1 MTVIRDILQSLCRQE
16 FFNQL
21 TPVLDTLSINYSIIK
36 GEALSIQAYGSTGNR
51 NFTDIDIL
59 VARKNLNIIEQ
70 RLMNNGFFNVS
81 QSRSD
86 KITMMTGSHQIAPWI
101 KEIYPWGQVV
111 VDLNF
116 DIFWGEYEGN
126 RIDIDEFDAIER
138 NIYGTKVKTLAILK
152 AMVQLI
158 LHHYKDMN
166 SIFLL
171 ATRKSIKYEMFKD
184 VYYLLKNNIEIIS
197 IDSLY
202 DISLKYDIVPYVYY
216 ILYYTGQVF
225 NDEMLNRYID
235 AFRTPTGE
243 GLLNCYGLCAKEQ
256 KEWKYNF
263 QTRIEADSIYDLIKD
278 DLTEKDKEKIDINR
292 RIFLGDYNGSN

>member
-1 MTVIRDILQSLCRQE
+1 
-16 FFNQL
+16 
-21 TPVLDTLSINYSIIK
+21 
-36 GEALSIQAYGSTGNR
+36 
-51 NFTDIDIL
+51 
-59 VARKNLNIIEQ
+59 
-70 RLMNNGFFNVS
+70 MNNGFFNVS

-126 RIDIDEFDAIER
+126 RIDIDEFVSDAIER

-184 VYYLLKNNIEIIS
+184 VYYLLKNNLGIIS

-202 DISLKYDIVPYVYY
+202 DISLKRA
-216 ILYYTGQVF
+216 L
-225 NDEMLNRYID
+225 
-235 AFRTPTGE
+235 
-243 GLLNCYGLCAKEQ
+243 
-256 KEWKYNF
+256 
-263 QTRIEADSIYDLIKD
+263 
-278 DLTEKDKEKIDINR
+278 
-292 RIFLGDYNGSN
+292 